1 MIKEIAEKLEEKY
14 KDLTGA
20 FKGGYWNYR
29 IIEKESRFT
38 YKDGKYAGKT
48 RVELYYEIHEIYYD
62 GDGNPVAWSADPMRI
77 YFQEKGDPKYYIKR
91 IREACKHKIFKI
103 EEYIDDNGEKCE
115 TLVKLD
121 KRIKDLTWEDTDY
134 MLD

>member
-1 MIKEIAEKLEEKY
+1 MVKEIAERLQEKY
-14 KDLTGA
+14 KDLIGA
-20 FKGGYWNYR
+20 FKDGYWNYR

-62 GDGNPVAWSADPMRI
+62 GDGNPVGWSVDPMRM
-77 YFQEKGDPKYYIKR
+77 YFQEKGDPKYYIRR
-91 IREACKHKIFKI
+91 IREASRHKIFKI
-103 EEYIDDNGEKCE
+103 EEYIDEDGEKYE
-115 TLVKLD
+115 RLVKLD